1 MLKRK
6 HEAVTRDTFL
16 RRLRRY
22 AARQGLPLDVAH
34 ARGKGSHYRVRLGDR
49 VSTVQSG
56 ELSPFHVE
64 RICKQLGIELKSF

>member
-1 MLKRK
+1 M
-6 HEAVTRDTFL
+6 TRDAFL

-22 AARQGLPLDVAH
+22 AAKRGLPLDVMQG
-34 ARGKGSHYRVRLGDR
+34 RGKGSHYRVRLGDR

-64 RICKQLGIELKSF
+64 RICKQLGIELKFF